1 MISGAPPFSSIGFP
15 DGRLPRPLWWRRS
28 EGGRQPFHDTGDHDD
43 YDDGV
48 VQDQDEGDD
57 EGKEVND
64 MQTRQWVSK
73 SANHNLQDKPCSNK
87 NRAKRKSSKQLNPY
101 LRNMAWVSTRIR
113 FWQMSCDMQD
123 LKDLRIII
131 CFIFMPTLSFS
142 DWAISPFD
150 FSLPARHNTLM
161 ILWRYFDDTSKYFKI
176 IRIILAIHHAPSEL
190 PLISGNQDLGGEI
203 ICFYDF
209 MMIFHY
215 CPGFNMNLIFIFR
228 HVEIT
233 GDCRGRNSQ

>member
-28 EGGRQPFHDTGDHDD
+28 EGGRQPFHDTGGHDD
-43 YDDGV
+43 YDDGF

-64 MQTRQWVSK
+64 IQTRQWVSK

-113 FWQMSCDMQD
+113 FWQMNCDMH
-123 LKDLRIII
+123 DLRPDTR
-131 CFIFMPTLSFS
+131 FIYFS
-142 DWAISPFD
+142 DWTKTFWLFSP
-150 FSLPARHNTLM
+150 SKAS
-161 ILWRYFDDTSKYFKI
+161 YFDDTLT
-176 IRIILAIHHAPSEL
+176 ILWW
-190 PLISGNQDLGGEI
+190 
-203 ICFYDF
+203 
-209 MMIFHY
+209 
-215 CPGFNMNLIFIFR
+215 
-228 HVEIT
+228 
-233 GDCRGRNSQ
+233 SQ